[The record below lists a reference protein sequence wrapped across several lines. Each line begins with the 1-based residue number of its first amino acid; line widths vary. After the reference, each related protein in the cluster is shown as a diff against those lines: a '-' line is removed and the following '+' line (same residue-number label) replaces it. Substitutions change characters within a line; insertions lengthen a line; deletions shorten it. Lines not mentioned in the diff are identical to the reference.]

1 MPKITREA
9 MRLYAV
15 SDRSWLAP
23 GESLAQAAET
33 LLRSGVTCFQ
43 LREKELDRDAF
54 LELARSIKPVCRRYN
69 VPFLIND
76 DVEVALACDADGV
89 HVGQSDESL
98 AQARRQLGPDKI
110 IGVSCHNVA
119 EARAALEGG
128 ADYLGCGSVFA
139 TDTKQN
145 VTRLPVEEL
154 ARIRAAVG
162 ELPIVAIGGIHEEN
176 LPLLRGSGAYG
187 VALVSALFAP
197 RDKEAAARQLL
208 ALSRQVL
215 SPGEI

>member
-1 MPKITREA
+1 M
-9 MRLYAV
+9 
-15 SDRSWLAP
+15 W
-23 GESLAQAAET
+23 
-33 LLRSGVTCFQ
+33 
-43 LREKELDRDAF
+43 
-54 LELARSIKPVCRRYN
+54 AR
-69 VPFLIND
+69 
-76 DVEVALACDADGV
+76 
-89 HVGQSDESL
+89 SDESL

-176 LPLLRGSGAYG
+176 LPLLRGSGADG

-197 RDKEAAARQLL
+197 RDKEAAARRLL